1 MCGVPAAYF
10 AAPSACGAFLLFDQ
24 GFFSRVR
31 GERLRAFPASFFW
44 LPLFASCVP
53 ASIVSAPLSV
63 CGFFH
68 VALPVP
74 FGALF
79 FPLRASSPPQP
90 IFAFSPPL
98 LFVSFLPAIAAFPF
112 DASPAPLLYAFV
124 PPVSLRLS
132 VEFLLWQFVSAL
144 CVFDAR
150 SGWRVR

>member
-53 ASIVSAPLSV
+53 ASIV
-63 CGFFH
+63 
-68 VALPVP
+68 
-74 FGALF
+74 
-79 FPLRASSPPQP
+79 
-90 IFAFSPPL
+90 FSPPL

-150 SGWRVR
+150 SGWREI